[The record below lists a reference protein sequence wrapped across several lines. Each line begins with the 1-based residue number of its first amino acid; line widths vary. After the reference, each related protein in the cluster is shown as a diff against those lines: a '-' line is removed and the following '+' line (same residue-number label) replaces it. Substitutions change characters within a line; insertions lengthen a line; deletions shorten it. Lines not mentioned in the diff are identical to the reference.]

1 MAGIAANPALVS
13 ALQQSFAYQTQA
25 LTGQVV
31 EQSRDIFK
39 YNFFVKYISEPY

>member
-25 LTGQVV
+25 LTGSVV
-31 EQSRDIFK
+31 EQSRNLFT
-39 YNFFVKYISEPY
+39 